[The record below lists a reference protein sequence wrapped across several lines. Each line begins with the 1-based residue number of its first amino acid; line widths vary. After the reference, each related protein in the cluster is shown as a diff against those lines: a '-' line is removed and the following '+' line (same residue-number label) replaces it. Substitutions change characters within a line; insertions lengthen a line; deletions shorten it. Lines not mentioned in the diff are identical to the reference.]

1 MTIMRNDYQTNGA
14 PLRTLRP
21 DEIIKTRERLG
32 MTQNQFATA
41 FHLKLWTLRNW
52 EQGRSTPS
60 GAAAVLLW
68 LLTKIPNQI
77 LETMKRR

>member
-1 MTIMRNDYQTNGA
+1 M
-14 PLRTLRP
+14 RTLRA
-21 DEIIKTRERLG
+21 DEIVKTRERLG
-32 MTQNQFATA
+32 MTQDQFCAA

-68 LLTKIPNQI
+68 LLTKIPEQI
-77 LETMKRR
+77 LEALKRG